1 MTGTLGYGGLPE
13 RRNDSIVS
21 PTALG
26 KRIDMITDLIR
37 RCDPRERFS
46 RQLSRAPE

>member
-26 KRIDMITDLIR
+26 KRIDMIGFSIPWR
-37 RCDPRERFS
+37 DPRERFS